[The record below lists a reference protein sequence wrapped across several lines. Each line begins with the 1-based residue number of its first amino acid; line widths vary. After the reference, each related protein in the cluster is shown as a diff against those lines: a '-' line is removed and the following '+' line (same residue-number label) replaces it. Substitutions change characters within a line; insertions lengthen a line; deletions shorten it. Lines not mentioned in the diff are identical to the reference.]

1 MEHVVV
7 ITTPNTKIGNLEL
20 DNRVILLKVSVLVIK
35 LTVKKGVS
43 FIEGLYKKNSVSEG
57 DKKLV
62 LFIESDERARLCEDF
77 FFGLFVAI
85 IDS

>member
-1 MEHVVV
+1 M